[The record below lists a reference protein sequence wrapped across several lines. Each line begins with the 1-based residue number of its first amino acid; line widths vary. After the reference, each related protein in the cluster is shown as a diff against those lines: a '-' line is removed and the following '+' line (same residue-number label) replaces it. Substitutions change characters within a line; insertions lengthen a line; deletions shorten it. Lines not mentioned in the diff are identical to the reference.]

1 MKKGL
6 ASYFM
11 LCLIIVILIGLNS
24 YSYIEY
30 KKVHKQN
37 MKNITSSILEHTKL
51 EKTKS
56 IKGSFGYSDILNF
69 SSSNEGMKIY
79 NIEKTSGET
88 QQTKVNFQYE
98 GSNVNFG
105 DILDK
110 LQKQENL
117 VSVSNIKITHNKDS
131 NSILASINATFIKN
145 K

>member
-6 ASYFM
+6 VSYFM
-11 LCLIIVILIGLNS
+11 LCLIIVILIGLNC
-24 YSYIEY
+24 YSYIGY
-30 KKVHKQN
+30 KKVQKQN
-37 MKNITSSILEHTKL
+37 MKNITSSILERTKL
-51 EKTKS
+51 EETEN

-69 SSSNEGMKIY
+69 SSSNEGMIIS
-79 NIEKTSGET
+79 NIEKAAGET
-88 QQTKVNFQYE
+88 QRTKVNFQYE
-98 GSNVNFG
+98 GNNVNFG

-131 NSILASINATFIKN
+131 NSILVSINATFIKN